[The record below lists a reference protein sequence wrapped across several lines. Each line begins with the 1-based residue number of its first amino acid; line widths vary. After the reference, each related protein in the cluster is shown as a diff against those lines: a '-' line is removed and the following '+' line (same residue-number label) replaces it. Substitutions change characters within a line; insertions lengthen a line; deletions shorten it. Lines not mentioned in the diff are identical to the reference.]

1 MASVQVS
8 IQETLFCSIE
18 RAFKSPMLCDVL
30 KVHTGYLFMP
40 KALSVANDQN
50 WGQVGGSKT
59 ILFAKSLASFKEM
72 CLADKVIERIEN
84 KYWKIEVW
92 NTEGKLLFFDKFV
105 GEWEVIPL
113 EPNLN
118 RINYTY
124 SLTFGSKWL
133 IPFAWLFA
141 QLFWKAYMGN
151 VMRNIKPMAE
161 SNEPF
166 LYP

>member
-1 MASVQVS
+1 
-8 IQETLFCSIE
+8 
-18 RAFKSPMLCDVL
+18 MLCDGL

-40 KALSVANDQN
+40 KTLSVTKDQN

-59 ILFAKSLASFKEM
+59 ILIAKSLASFTEM
-72 CLADKVIERIEN
+72 CLADKVIERIKN
-84 KYWKIEVW
+84 KLWKIEVW
-92 NTEGKLLFFDKFV
+92 NLQGKLLFFDKFV

-113 EPNLN
+113 GPNIN
-118 RINYTY
+118 RINYSY
-124 SLTFGSKWL
+124 SLTFGFKLLTS
-133 IPFAWLFA
+133 FAWLFA
-141 QLFWKAYMGN
+141 HLIWKAYMRN